1 MPQPIPIKDHE
12 KETRLVNKRLMACA
26 LFVVA
31 ITCALV
37 VRLYVLQV
45 VEFDYHSTISE
56 NNRVHVLPITPT
68 RGLIYDRNGVV
79 LADNRPSYN
88 LTITRERATDVNREL
103 DEVASLLQLPAEDR
117 TLFDKSM
124 KQARHPFVPVTLFYG
139 LSEKQIAVLAVN
151 EFRLPGLDVEPQ
163 FVRHYPLGEHFAHS
177 VGYVGRINEKESKA
191 LDTAEYR
198 GTQSIGKTG
207 VEKFYES
214 QLHGH
219 VGYEEVE
226 TNAQGRVL
234 RVLKHTDPVPGENIV
249 LSLDIKLQ
257 EAAEH
262 ALGDRRG
269 SVVALDPS
277 TGEVLA
283 MVSNPSFD
291 PNLFVTGISSKEY
304 STLRDS
310 IDRPLFNRVLRGL
323 YAPGSTIKP
332 EVAIAGLDAGVVT
345 PQTRVFDPGYYQLPD
360 FDHKYRNWNHS
371 GDGWVDMDAAIM
383 RSNDTYFYDLA
394 HKLGIDRLHDYMAM
408 FGLGEKV
415 SLDMYEESSGLMP
428 SQAWKRAT
436 RHQPWFPGET
446 VILGIG
452 QGYMQV
458 TPLQLAQATA
468 LIANK
473 GVWNRPHLAM
483 TVDGVAPVDEH
494 PMPNILLK
502 DPRDWEQV
510 NHGMQM
516 VMHDARGI
524 ARAAAAG
531 AQYRIAG
538 KSGTAQVV
546 AIKQG
551 ERYNREKTRER
562 NRDNALFV
570 GFAPAEHPKIVISV
584 MIENGEAGG
593 RVAGPV
599 VRQIM
604 DAWLLDQD
612 GHLKPQYA
620 APSKSPGDPHV

>member
-1 MPQPIPIKDHE
+1 MPEPIPIKDHE
-12 KETRLVNKRLMACA
+12 KETRLVNKRLIACA
-26 LFVVA
+26 LFVFA
-31 ITCALV
+31 ISCALV
-37 VRLYVLQV
+37 VRLYILQV

-56 NNRVHVLPITPT
+56 NNRVHVLPIPPT
-68 RGLIYDRNGVV
+68 RGLIYDRNGVL

-88 LTITRERATDVNREL
+88 LTITRERATNVSQEL
-103 DEVASLLQLPAEDR
+103 DEVIELLHLPAEDR
-117 TLFDKSM
+117 TVFDKAM
-124 KQARHPFVPVTLFYG
+124 KQSRHPFTPVTLFYE
-139 LSEKQIAVLAVN
+139 LTEEQIAVLAVN

-163 FVRHYPLGEHFAHS
+163 FVRHYPLGAHFAHS
-177 VGYVGRINEKESKA
+177 IGYVGRINEKESKT
-191 LDTAEYR
+191 LDSVEYR

-207 VEKFYES
+207 IERFYEA

-234 RVLKHTDPVPGENIV
+234 RVLKHTDPVPGKNIV
-249 LSLDIKLQ
+249 LSLDVKLQ
-257 EAAEH
+257 EAAEA

-269 SVVALDPS
+269 SVVALDPA

-304 STLRDS
+304 SALRDS

-332 EVAIAGLDAGVVT
+332 EVAIAGLDAGIVT

-360 FDHKYRNWNHS
+360 YDHKYRNWNHS

-415 SLDMYEESSGLMP
+415 SLDMFEESPGLMP

-436 RHQPWFPGET
+436 RRQAWFPGET

-473 GVWNRPHLAM
+473 GVWNRPHLAK

-494 PMPNILLK
+494 PMPNIRLK

-516 VMHDARGI
+516 VMHDPRGI

-551 ERYNREKTRER
+551 ERYNREKTLER
-562 NRDNALFV
+562 HRDNALFV
-570 GFAPAEHPKIVISV
+570 GFAPAEHPQIVISV

-599 VRQIM
+599 VREIM

-620 APSKSPGDPHV
+620 APTKPQGDPHV

>member
-1 MPQPIPIKDHE
+1 MPEPIPIKDHE

-26 LFVVA
+26 LFVAA

-56 NNRVHVLPITPT
+56 NNRVHVLPITPP
-68 RGLIYDRNGVV
+68 RGLIYDRNGVL

-88 LTITRERATDVNREL
+88 LTITRERAIDVNEEL
-103 DEVASLLQLPAEDR
+103 DEVVNLLHLPAEDR
-117 TLFDKSM
+117 SQFDKAM
-124 KQARHPFVPVTLFYG
+124 KQARHPFVPVTLFYE
-139 LSEKQIAVLAVN
+139 LSEEQIAVLAVN

-191 LDTAEYR
+191 LDTVEYR

-207 VEKFYES
+207 IEKFYES

-234 RVLKHTDPVPGENIV
+234 RVLKHTDPVPGEDIV
-249 LSLDIKLQ
+249 LSLDVKLQ

-304 STLRDS
+304 SALRDS

-332 EVAIAGLDAGVVT
+332 EVAIAGLDTGVVT

-415 SLDMYEESSGLMP
+415 SLDMNEES
-428 SQAWKRAT
+428 
-436 RHQPWFPGET
+436 
-446 VILGIG
+446 
-452 QGYMQV
+452 
-458 TPLQLAQATA
+458 
-468 LIANK
+468 
-473 GVWNRPHLAM
+473 
-483 TVDGVAPVDEH
+483 
-494 PMPNILLK
+494 
-502 DPRDWEQV
+502 
-510 NHGMQM
+510 
-516 VMHDARGI
+516 
-524 ARAAAAG
+524 
-531 AQYRIAG
+531 
-538 KSGTAQVV
+538 
-546 AIKQG
+546 
-551 ERYNREKTRER
+551 
-562 NRDNALFV
+562 
-570 GFAPAEHPKIVISV
+570 PA
-584 MIENGEAGG
+584 
-593 RVAGPV
+593 
-599 VRQIM
+599 
-604 DAWLLDQD
+604 
-612 GHLKPQYA
+612 
-620 APSKSPGDPHV
+620 